1 MASAESQRG
10 DIRKF
15 EEIGTHPQA
24 NFNSVSV
31 ALAFCRGIGTDRK
44 IARLRY
50 LRNRWANALLAES
63 PRVHVLT
70 PLTGDKSGGICLF
83 YVDGLDPVKLGTWL
97 HDKYKIVNTPIVH
110 PEFSGI
116 RITPNV
122 YTTLQEVDT
131 FVEAVKKAMKAGIV

>member
-1 MASAESQRG
+1 
-10 DIRKF
+10 
-15 EEIGTHPQA
+15 

-31 ALAFCRGIGTDRK
+31 ALAFARGIGTERK

-70 PLTGDKSGGICLF
+70 PLTGETSGGGCLF
-83 YVDGLDPVKLGTWL
+83 HGHRRAPGKVRAVLARQNKN
-97 HDKYKIVNTPIVH
+97 VNTPIVH

-122 YTTLQEVDT
+122 YTTIQEVDT
-131 FVEAVKKAMKAGIV
+131 FTDAVKKALKAGIV